1 MKIVWSPEAL
11 DDLEAAVG
19 YLATRNPAA
28 ATNLAT
34 GILATVEELAT
45 GPLDGPEHV
54 LRSGERVRGWPHWP
68 FRIYYQR
75 AADVFLVVRVHHQ
88 RREPIAP

>member
-11 DDLEAAVG
+11 EDLEAAVG

-34 GILATVEELAT
+34 GVLTVVEKLATE
-45 GPLDGPEHV
+45 PLDGPEHV
-54 LRSGERVRGWPHWP
+54 LQNGERVRAWPHRP

-75 AADVFLVVRVHHQ
+75 AADAFLVVRVYHQ
-88 RREPIAP
+88 RREPITR